1 MNISYVYNAVRRY
14 GIKGIVNF
22 IASRHKDY
30 AFKRYL
36 KGTVRS
42 VEPERGITL
51 ISCFDYPG
59 SLSKVMRDFAL
70 LLKQAQI
77 PYQTLNIPCKNP
89 IPYEE
94 IESFIT
100 PKEEFCINKYTH
112 IITMRD
118 FLAVPDARCRVHG
131 IEFWEFESGFLSGC
145 PEVHRAESV
154 LAMSDFNLEV
164 FRKSLPKNV
173 CVSKVL
179 YPFQFVH
186 GELAPRGLTR
196 EKYNIGKDDFVV
208 FFNFDYASSYY
219 RKNPE
224 GLLRA
229 FAKALGGEANAKIV
243 LKTMRAKKRKEMSE
257 RLRSLSQELGLS
269 TQLITVDD
277 FILQEDLVNL
287 TGACDVYAS
296 LHRGEGFGLGIAE
309 AMSLGKAV
317 VVTDYSSTTEFCNKN
332 NALLVPYEI
341 VDVKDWQ
348 VDVDAYKSVE
358 QWAEPDI
365 DAAAAA
371 LRKLYDDKELREKI
385 GLQAQKFIKDYF
397 SVENFRES
405 IEKFL
410 DERR

>member
-1 MNISYVYNAVRRY
+1 MNVSYIYSAVRRY
-14 GIKGIVNF
+14 GFKGIVNF
-22 IASRHKDY
+22 IARRHKDY

-36 KGTVRS
+36 KGTMRS
-42 VEPERGITL
+42 AEPERGITL
-51 ISCFDYPG
+51 ISCFDYPQ
-59 SLSKVMRDFAL
+59 SLSKVMRDFAI

-77 PYQTLNIPCKNP
+77 PYQTLNIPCENP

-94 IESFIT
+94 IKSFIT
-100 PKEEFCINKYTH
+100 PNEDFCINKYTH
-112 IITMRD
+112 IITMFD
-118 FLAVPDARCRVHG
+118 FIAVPDAQCSVHWLK
-131 IEFWEFESGFLSGC
+131 FWEFDSGFLNGC
-145 PEVHRAESV
+145 PEVLRAESV

-173 CVSKVL
+173 CVNKVL

-186 GELAPRGLTR
+186 GELTPRSLTR
-196 EKYNIGKDDFVV
+196 ERYNIGKDDFVV
-208 FFNFDYASSYY
+208 FFNFDYDSSYY

-269 TQLITVDD
+269 TQFITIDD
-277 FILQEDLVNL
+277 FIPQEDLVNL
-287 TGACDVYAS
+287 TDACDVYAS

-348 VDVDAYKSVE
+348 IDIDVYKRVK

-365 DAAAAA
+365 DAAAVA
-371 LRKLYDDKELREKI
+371 LRRLYDDKKLREKI

-397 SVENFRES
+397 SVENFRAS